1 MDWTKISKDPMDGK
15 AMKAVYEHIKSIRTE
30 IDDLFIEHVKKE
42 VSGKRVLDIGVC
54 EHDFSYL
61 AKERWRH
68 KVIKENAAY
77 CLGVDILQ
85 EMIDELNRQGY
96 NIRYA
101 DATSDIYLGEK
112 FDVVFIGD
120 VIEHVDRPADLL
132 RFAKRHL
139 LPGGKII
146 VTTPNPF
153 YYRFFLE
160 NIRYGTSRTN
170 LEHVVWISPFMALEL
185 SRRTGLKL
193 SRYVFFK
200 HSNRYWKF
208 LVKKIAPP
216 ELISPMHYYE
226 FTLE

>member
-1 MDWTKISKDPMDGK
+1 MDDN
-15 AMKAVYEHIKSIRTE
+15 AMKAVLKHIKSIRAE

-61 AKERWRH
+61 TKERWRH
-68 KVIKENAAY
+68 KVIKENSAY
-77 CLGVDILQ
+77 CLGVDIIQ
-85 EMIDELNRQGY
+85 KMIDELNRQGY
-96 NIRYA
+96 NIKYA
-101 DATSDIYLGEK
+101 DATSDVFLGEK

-153 YYRFFLE
+153 YYKFFLE
-160 NIRYGTSRTN
+160 SIKYGTARSN
-170 LEHVVWISPFMALEL
+170 LEHVSWVSPFMALEL

-200 HSNRYWKF
+200 RSNRYWKY